1 MLLMTG
7 RNRRAA
13 AAVGLLALALV
24 AAPAGAENL
33 ALGRPYTLVPAPSYS
48 LCTDEGDLTQLTDGV
63 FVGPGQLWVDEG
75 CVGWKLPV
83 DGDADVTIDLG
94 AVRAIDSI
102 RFRTAAN
109 PNADVYLPSATFAVS
124 DDGRRFHVVARVE
137 TLDDPQL
144 SRRWVEA
151 TDLRARGRYVLLRVH
166 AQGVFAFT
174 DEVEVLSGE
183 HDPAAVTLPEQTI
196 GPLAPEVTRTPLQ
209 TRLLRDLAGLRA
221 ALERVDEAAGLA
233 ARIDEAQAAVE
244 ALEETAGEAASGA
257 EAAVAAIHED
267 VVRGLRGGRQ
277 MVAWVV
283 EPYASASPRDL
294 PPERPGDSVRVTL
307 AQNAHASAAVTV
319 ANLSDEA
326 VEAPVAL
333 AGLDGLVT
341 LREARFIATR
351 QGNLLADALPL
362 LDDGA
367 LTLPPREA
375 RQVWLDIAS
384 GEAAAGEHPG
394 ALTVGDARIAVAV
407 TVAPVRLPD
416 DLPYSSYSWQYL
428 DTWPALQGV
437 EDAAVADLRA
447 HHTNVNILT
456 SNSVPWPTEV
466 DEQGNMTAPLD
477 FEFHDRMI
485 ELCAPISDH
494 GIAFFAGFSH
504 SRRGF
509 DQFERFSEPW
519 RRLFA
524 QWLTAW
530 VAHLQEIGV
539 GYDRFIFYPL
549 DETIDEVYVE
559 IATLTREVD
568 PRVRLFADPLARD
581 SDERLRAV
589 LNLVDVW
596 CPNLPAYERRPW
608 QLEMMRDTGA
618 TIWSYTVGRRESD
631 PYAHYRLH
639 HWRAWRDG
647 AEGAGFWTYAQG
659 GTWQDDDL
667 WDDFSVANSDYGV
680 IYTLTGAPED
690 VSRAEAIIPGKR
702 WQAWRE
708 GIEDWVCL
716 WMLEQAIADRDD
728 AAQQREWIAL
738 TWADVLGDPADTSR
752 AARARAE
759 VLARLVAAQGQ

>member
-1 MLLMTG
+1 MTDRWLRSG
-7 RNRRAA
+7 AA
-13 AAVGLLALALV
+13 LIATLAAVCT
-24 AAPAGAENL
+24 AGAENL
-33 ALGRPYTLVPAPSYS
+33 ALGRPYTLVPAPNYQ
-48 LCTDEGDLTQLTDGV
+48 LCTDAGDLTQLTDGA
-63 FVGPGQLWVDEG
+63 FVGLGQLWIDPG

-83 DGDADVTIDLG
+83 DGEADVVIDLG
-94 AVRAIDSI
+94 AAQAIDAVRVRS
-102 RFRTAAN
+102 AAG
-109 PNADVYLPSATFAVS
+109 PNADVYLPSAAFAVS
-124 DDGRRFHVVARVE
+124 DDGRRFHLVARVE
-137 TLDDPQL
+137 TIDDPQL

-151 TDLRARGRYVLLRVH
+151 TDLRTRGRYVLVRLR
-166 AQGVFAFT
+166 ANGVFVFT

-183 HDPAAVTLPEQTI
+183 HDPATVTLPEQTI
-196 GPLAPEVTRTPLQ
+196 EPLVPEITRTPLQ
-209 TRLLRDLAGLRA
+209 TRLLRDLEGLRA
-221 ALERVDEAAGLA
+221 ALQRISDPADLA
-233 ARIDEAQAAVE
+233 TRIDAAQASVG
-244 ALEETAGEAASGA
+244 ALEETTGEAASSA
-257 EAAVAAIHED
+257 EAAVAAIHAD
-267 VVRGLRGGRQ
+267 VLQALRGERQ
-277 MVAWVV
+277 IVAWVV
-283 EPYASASPRDL
+283 DPYAPASPRDL
-294 PPERPGDSVRVTL
+294 PPDQPEDAVRVTV
-307 AQNAHASAAVTV
+307 AQNAHASAAATI
-319 ANLSDEA
+319 ANLTDQPME
-326 VEAPVAL
+326 VPVAL
-333 AGLDGLVT
+333 EGLDGLAR

-367 LTLPPREA
+367 ITLPPREA

-384 GEAAAGEHPG
+384 GEAPAGEHSG
-394 ALTVGDARIAVAV
+394 ALTIGDAHIPVAV

-428 DTWPALQGV
+428 DTWPALKGI
-437 EDAAVADLRA
+437 EDAAIADLRA
-447 HHTNVNILT
+447 HYTNVNILT

-477 FEFHDRMI
+477 FEFHDRMV
-485 ELCAPISDH
+485 ELGAPISDH
-494 GIAFFAGFSH
+494 GIAFFAGLSH

-509 DQFERFSEPW
+509 DRFERFSEPW

-549 DETIDEVYVE
+549 DETIDEVYVQ

-589 LNLVDVW
+589 LDLVDIW

-618 TIWSYTVGRRESD
+618 TVWSYTVGRRESD

-647 AEGAGFWTYAQG
+647 AEGAGFWAYAQG

-667 WDDFSVANSDYGV
+667 WDDFSVPNSDYAV

-702 WQAWRE
+702 WEAWRE
-708 GIEDWVCL
+708 GIEEWIYL
-716 WMLEQAIADRDD
+716 SMLEQASADRDD
-728 AAQQREWIAL
+728 AENQRAWLAATVAE
-738 TWADVLGDPADTSR
+738 VLGEPADTSR
-752 AARARAE
+752 AAHARAE
-759 VLARLVAAQGQ
+759 MLARLAAMRAP